1 MTKRTVTHGL
11 GKFIPPFPQYV
22 SCPQFRDGMGFREG
36 DLRNWI
42 EAGGWV
48 DGIFSKTINGEGTF
62 MSVEQAAT
70 SAAESV
76 ANVANGYLEKVK
88 ALKSNLQND
97 SASIKASAERIEKEI
112 ARVAASVSNVSSV
125 LTSPQFAEAL
135 ANAER
140 LAAALSA
147 IQSLGSG
154 SIAFH
159 VQSASDTGEHPG
171 E

>member
-11 GKFIPPFPQYV
+11 GKFIPPFPKYV
-22 SCPQFRDGMGFREG
+22 SCPQFRDGIGWRPTDMKE
-36 DLRNWI
+36 WV
-42 EAGGWV
+42 EAGGWAA
-48 DGIFSKTINGEGTF
+48 GIFSKHSDHENEGGTF

-76 ANVANGYLEKVK
+76 AAVANGYLEKVK

-97 SASIKASAERIEKEI
+97 SASIKASAERIEKEF
-112 ARVAASVSNVSSV
+112 ARVSASVANVSSV

-140 LAAALSA
+140 LAAALAA

-159 VQSASDTGEHPG
+159 VQGASDADE
-171 E
+171 